1 MLTGNEDE
9 SQSKTLD
16 EYLNQMDDKDELGSI
31 IDFKKKKSET
41 SRSKASVIN
50 LAKKMD

>member
-9 SQSKTLD
+9 SESKTLD

-31 IDFKKKKSET
+31 IDKKKNNSVREK
-41 SRSKASVIN
+41 SRSKSSVI
-50 LAKKMD
+50 KKMD